1 MVDTKDEGDAT
12 GIRRCGDFLER
23 KSPHLP
29 SSPVSPVASFRL
41 NPCKKE
47 DHPLGMYLFL
57 LGKSLIFFA

>member
-12 GIRRCGDFLER
+12 GYEDAGTFLKE
-23 KSPHLP
+23 SPRIL
-29 SSPVSPVASFRL
+29 VSPVASFRL